1 MINFIWATKEG
12 KKYEYKPQSSFSLS
26 FDRKVCRVSFASLVS
41 LHQLA
46 LSKHRSLCHAVWG
59 KHLRVPLCERIQRET
74 HTHRRTQ
81 NKNTLICYVKKKCIP
96 YWLQWALLVTSGRG
110 KFPLARL
117 SQSQRAR
124 QKLWNIQ
131 FWLLFFQL
139 QALQTTI
146 DFGLRR
152 CWRIIFLFQITF
164 RIPIRLMYL
173 PLGSQWLIIVIN

>member
-1 MINFIWATKEG
+1 MNQKSGLLVYLIIWFATKEE

-74 HTHRRTQ
+74 HTETHTDAH
-81 NKNTLICYVKKKCIP
+81 KIKILWYVMLKKKCIP
-96 YWLQWALLVTSGRG
+96 YLLRWAPLVTCRRG

-124 QKLWNIQ
+124 QKLWNVQ
-131 FWLLFFQL
+131 FWLLSSSCRHFKQQSTL
-139 QALQTTI
+139 ACV
-146 DFGLRR
+146 DAEG
-152 CWRIIFLFQITF
+152 
-164 RIPIRLMYL
+164 
-173 PLGSQWLIIVIN
+173 

>member
-1 MINFIWATKEG
+1 M
-12 KKYEYKPQSSFSLS
+12 
-26 FDRKVCRVSFASLVS
+26 CRVSFASLVS

-59 KHLRVPLCERIQRET
+59 KHLRVPLCERIHRET
-74 HTHRRTQ
+74 HTDAQ
-81 NKNTLICYVKKKCIP
+81 KIKILWYVMLKKKCIP
-96 YWLQWALLVTSGRG
+96 YLLRWAPLVTCGRG

-124 QKLWNIQ
+124 QKLWNVQ

-152 CWRIIFLFQITF
+152 CWKDNFSFSNHVYNSNPIDVSATGKSMTDYCYKLVIICHSF
-164 RIPIRLMYL
+164 
-173 PLGSQWLIIVIN
+173 VIN

>member
-96 YWLQWALLVTSGRG
+96 YLLRWAPLVTCGRG

-124 QKLWNIQ
+124 QKLWNMYFPLVFEVIRRTC
-131 FWLLFFQL
+131 FALTPATPFIVPSTLLLVGF
-139 QALQTTI
+139 
-146 DFGLRR
+146 
-152 CWRIIFLFQITF
+152 
-164 RIPIRLMYL
+164 
-173 PLGSQWLIIVIN
+173 

>member
-1 MINFIWATKEG
+1 MPCFVCL
-12 KKYEYKPQSSFSLS
+12 FSLLAS
-26 FDRKVCRVSFASLVS
+26 VGLVKTQELVPRSMRKISTCAFVRKDT
-41 LHQLA
+41 Q
-46 LSKHRSLCHAVWG
+46 G
-59 KHLRVPLCERIQRET
+59 NT
-74 HTHRRTQ
+74 HTDAH
-81 NKNTLICYVKKKCIP
+81 KIKILWYVMLKKKCIP
-96 YWLQWALLVTSGRG
+96 YLLRWAPLVTCGRG

-124 QKLWNIQ
+124 QKLWNVQ

-173 PLGSQWLIIVIN
+173 PLGSQWLIIVINYWSFVIHLL

>member
-1 MINFIWATKEG
+1 M
-12 KKYEYKPQSSFSLS
+12 
-26 FDRKVCRVSFASLVS
+26 CRVSFASLVS

-59 KHLRVPLCERIQRET
+59 KQLRVPLCEGYT
-74 HTHRRTQ
+74 GKHTHIDAH
-81 NKNTLICYVKKKCIP
+81 KIKILWYVMLKKKCIP
-96 YWLQWALLVTSGRG
+96 YWLQWAPLVTSGRG

-164 RIPIRLMYL
+164 RIPIRLIYL
-173 PLGSQWLIIVIN
+173 PLGSQWLIIVINYWSFVIHLL